1 MEMENING
9 MRVLDQQAVDEII
22 AWCKNDEYLTGGQVR
37 DVDKRISDGN
47 DGYKDVS
54 YKRWHFETE
63 TNGDSYYIYRYID
76 IQEIMAGWYA
86 ATVEIGVKRRKGMWQ
101 NTVAKIYE
109 YVSSVDAVRSILALE
124 NKLLDLALRVPRP
137 S

>member
-1 MEMENING
+1 METKNING
-9 MRVLDQQAVDEII
+9 MRVLSQQQVDEII
-22 AWCKNDEYLTGGQVR
+22 AWCENDEYLTGGQVK
-37 DVDKRISDGN
+37 DVEKRLSDGK

-63 TNGDSYYIYRYID
+63 TDGDSYYIYRYID
-76 IQEIMAGWYA
+76 IQEIMDGWYI

-109 YVSSVDAVRSILALE
+109 YVSCVDAVRQILALE
-124 NKLLDLALRVPRP
+124 DKLLDLALRVPRP

>member
-1 MEMENING
+1 MAENIAIREEVAN
-9 MRVLDQQAVDEII
+9 EII
-22 AWCKNDEYLTGGQVR
+22 SWCKTTAKMDGGKANDVVKEIHNDKGGL
-37 DVDKRISDGN
+37 DSKSF
-47 DGYKDVS
+47 
-54 YKRWHFETE
+54 KRWHFDTD
-63 TNGDSYYIYRYID
+63 TDGDSYYIYRYID
-76 IQEIMAGWYA
+76 IQEIIVGWYV

-124 NKLLDLALRVPRP
+124 DKLLDLALRVPRP

>member
-1 MEMENING
+1 MDMENING
-9 MRVLDQQAVDEII
+9 LRVLDQQAVDEII

-37 DVDKRISDGN
+37 DVEKRISDGN

-63 TNGDSYYIYRYID
+63 TDGDSYYIYRYID

-109 YVSSVDAVRSILALE
+109 YVSSVDTVRSILALE
-124 NKLLDLALRVPRP
+124 DKLLDLALRVPRP